1 MSKKIL
7 IEIDEERFNRI
18 LIELN
23 SSREQLLDCD
33 ENEWSEEVAELEDYL
48 RNLER
53 KEIGILSREE
63 SHSQW
68 RSFFLEVSPSQE
80 TESTSTSSIPKRKR
94 PESTF

>member
-1 MSKKIL
+1 MSKKII

-33 ENEWSEEVAELEDYL
+33 ENEWSEEVADLEDYL

-53 KEIGILSREE
+53 GEIS
-63 SHSQW
+63 
-68 RSFFLEVSPSQE
+68 
-80 TESTSTSSIPKRKR
+80 
-94 PESTF
+94 